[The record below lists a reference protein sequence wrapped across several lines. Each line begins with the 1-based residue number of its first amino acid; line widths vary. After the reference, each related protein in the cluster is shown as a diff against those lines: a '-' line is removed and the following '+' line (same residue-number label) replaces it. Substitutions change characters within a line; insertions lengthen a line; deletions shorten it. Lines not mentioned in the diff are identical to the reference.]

1 MEVKSIKKCF
11 VSNCAFCFLAP
22 TVPAV
27 EVAPPL
33 PATSPPLSE
42 EFTFEDIRSRK
53 RGHDGGKLSPN
64 LENDGNKRA
73 KVGDPYVE
81 GKTVF
86 KNQAVSIKAKSVSHK
101 RYTRFSLQDH
111 LYNIELAPTRRKAP
125 LIINISKAL
134 KTSLIKV
141 LDKLKEVY
149 AKNLHHQVYVTIIEQ
164 KILKGL
170 NSGNYDIN
178 TPSYIIANRILSMLY
193 NYLKSYQT
201 LRINPSFKIQ
211 IKVLSVS
218 HMAHMRRL
226 QKRKRN
232 KYVHRIF
239 Q

>member
-1 MEVKSIKKCF
+1 MCRFPGADESDDISIAEE
-11 VSNCAFCFLAP
+11 NI
-22 TVPAV
+22 
-27 EVAPPL
+27 
-33 PATSPPLSE
+33 SE
-42 EFTFEDIRSRK
+42 GSKRK
-53 RGHDGGKLSPN
+53 RGFDGGSLSPI
-64 LENDGNKRA
+64 LENDENKRA
-73 KVGDPYVE
+73 KVGDPYAN
-81 GKTVF
+81 GKIVF

-111 LYNIELAPTRRKAP
+111 LYNIELSPTKRKAP
-125 LIINISKAL
+125 LVTNISKAL
-134 KTSLIKV
+134 KSSLIKV

-178 TPSYIIANRILSMLY
+178 TPSYIIANRILSILY

-201 LRINPSFKIQ
+201 LRINPSFKVQ

-226 QKRKRN
+226 QKRKNN
-232 KYVHRIF
+232 KYVQRF
-239 Q
+239 YRGK